1 MKKNF
6 VKEKITNGIPVFGT
20 WNTLA
25 SPLVSEVMAHA
36 GFDFLIIDFE
46 HGPFVLSELH
56 KYVNSCEGYS
66 CSPIVRIPSKE
77 YWMIQQALDQGSH
90 GIILPGVQTSDDVSD
105 FVKAVK
111 FKPDGNRGFTPF
123 TKAGGFS
130 NIRARSY
137 PQEANDMTLVGIII
151 ESIDALNNLDSILE
165 VEGLDIVYFGAYDLS
180 LELDSPGDVF
190 GKELIEMISSG
201 IKKTIEAGKCPG
213 GFVPQ
218 SVEKIK
224 FIMDIGI
231 KFITYNVDSA
241 ILYHG
246 VYDVLEAVR
255 GLSKS

>member
-1 MKKNF
+1 MKRNF
-6 VKEKITNGIPVFGT
+6 LKEKIADGLTVFGT

-25 SPLVSEVMAHA
+25 SPLAAEVMSHA

-46 HGPFVLSELH
+46 HGPFVLSELYQ
-56 KYVNSCEGYS
+56 YVNSCERYS
-66 CSPIVRIPSKE
+66 CSPIVRIPENK
-77 YWMIQQALDQGSH
+77 YWMIQQAFDQGAH
-90 GIILPGVQTSDDVSD
+90 GIILPGVQTSDDASD

-151 ESIDALNNLDSILE
+151 ESINALNNLDSILE

-180 LELDSPGDVF
+180 LELGSPGDVF

-201 IKKTIEAGKCPG
+201 IKKTTEAGKCPG

-224 FIMDIGI
+224 FIMDLGI

-241 ILYHG
+241 ILYHAID
-246 VYDVLEAVR
+246 DVLKAVHNHN
-255 GLSKS
+255 K